1 MASGIFLHD
10 ELGLSTL
17 INDIKNEIS
26 LYKENISA
34 LEKLIVSME
43 GSSDWVDES
52 IKTSYINNAK
62 GYISSYKNYAMG
74 LEKYIECL
82 EKKSNNIVE
91 HESKFS

>member
-1 MASGIFLHD
+1 MANGIFLHD

-17 INDIKNEIS
+17 ISDVKNEIS
-26 LYKENISA
+26 LYKGNVSA
-34 LEKLIVSME
+34 LERLITSME

-52 IKTSYINNAK
+52 LKASYIDTAK
-62 GYISSYKNYAMG
+62 GYITSYKNYAIG

-82 EKKSNNIVE
+82 SNKSNNIVE